1 MAKKLHNKK
10 PVGARDAYDH
20 RDNENISVGEENF
33 LSGVEADENSPEA
46 RKVMAQLSEMAGD
59 PDKWNNYCY
68 DFAKAH
74 ENEKE
79 PTVEEHNKLS
89 FYDAQMQIMHEYMTR
104 RMKLQCLTPLLQRGA
119 PGRIRQALG
128 SYLAFVAVSK
138 FFDKHDGTDKSRKPG
153 NEKSKTPKKSDGKK
167 DSQMSRPWT
176 PDKAAVQ
183 RVAFISSTY
192 YAMRQPGADVRALQ
206 LAFEQASNSLY
217 MAAGKDGCSKEDI
230 DKSTRELVGKLIEDN
245 PEVAAW
251 FGETAYGGVSMDP
264 AHEVMSIEK
273 DKDGRVVMNESTEWT
288 GEFSTRDGKPYEGGF
303 SPRLPMTFNMHM
315 NSLQGLCWEN
325 IKDAK
330 SLEELNRAVSGFE
343 SGRIFKFGVGARMML
358 DDGYSLGDTASMA
371 QDAMLPMLC
380 KKDSE
385 WMAEGNGLR
394 VADILSADAVGQSK
408 YKSYFNRWAES
419 VGIDERYEMPLR
431 LRPMPSL
438 PSGVDVEQT
447 SRSADMPDC
456 VTDAVDIRDA
466 RAVDDAELQSVLDEC
481 RSRGSVHMTE
491 DMLDREV
498 ERILN
503 DMSDDIYG
511 DSRMSGKSKSRIDF
525 DVEDALAT
533 ARRYREQRGS
543 ESSRNGR
550 FDGETDAP
558 DMDDDDVSYSC

>member
-1 MAKKLHNKK
+1 MAKKLQNKK
-10 PVGARDAYDH
+10 PVRARDAYDH
-20 RDNENISVGEENF
+20 RDDENISVDEENF
-33 LSGVEADENSPEA
+33 LGGVEADENSSEA

-59 PDKWNNYCY
+59 SDKWNNYCY
-68 DFAKAH
+68 DFAKAY

-104 RMKLQCLTPLLQRGA
+104 RMKLQCMSPLLQRGA

-138 FFDKHDGTDKSRKPG
+138 FFDKRDGTDKLRDSG
-153 NEKSKTPKKSDGKK
+153 NKKSQAPKKSDGKK

-176 PDKAAVQ
+176 PEKAAVQ

-206 LAFEQASNSLY
+206 SAFEQASNSLY

-273 DKDGRVVMNESTEWT
+273 DKDGKVVVNESKEWT

-303 SPRLPMTFNMHM
+303 SPRLPMSFDMHM
-315 NSLQGLCWEN
+315 NSLQGLWWEN

-330 SLEELNRAVSGFE
+330 SLEELNEAASGFD

-358 DDGYSLGDTASMA
+358 DDGYSMGDATSMT
-371 QDAMLPMLC
+371 QEAMLSMLC
-380 KKDSE
+380 MKDAK
-385 WMAEGNGLR
+385 WMAEGSDLR
-394 VADILSADAVGQSK
+394 AVDILGDSFKPS
-408 YKSYFNRWAES
+408 YKELFNRWAES
-419 VGIDERYEMPLR
+419 IGIDARYETPSR
-431 LRPMPSL
+431 LRPMPAL
-438 PSGVDVEQT
+438 PSGVEIEQPHKSVDVPECT
-447 SRSADMPDC
+447 
-456 VTDAVDIRDA
+456 TDAIDIRDERSA
-466 RAVDDAELQSVLDEC
+466 ADAEFEAIMDEC
-481 RSRGSVHMTE
+481 RARGSIDV
-491 DMLDREV
+491 DKDVLDREV
-498 ERILN
+498 GKIL
-503 DMSDDIYG
+503 DDIG
-511 DSRMSGKSKSRIDF
+511 RGGQTSGVSEGYTEL
-525 DVEDALAT
+525 DVDDALAT
-533 ARRYREQRGS
+533 ANRYREQRGS
-543 ESSRNGR
+543 GLRSDGR
-550 FDGETDAP
+550 PSIDVDVP
-558 DMDDDDVSYSC
+558 SVDDDMSYDC